1 MRTLPYL
8 WLDVFA
14 DRPFAGNA
22 LCVVLDGTSLTDA
35 DMQAIAKETNLSE
48 TTFVLPPTVPG
59 ATYRTRIFTPGGEL
73 AFAGHPTL
81 GTAAAM
87 ALSGRV
93 NGSAFVQE
101 TKSGLTPLELIY
113 DGDRLDR
120 VVMVAPR
127 PELAATPDPAA
138 VARTLGL
145 TAQDVTPNGL
155 RPEVIFAGVK
165 HLVIPVASPEVLAG
179 ITSDTGALT
188 ALSRELGVIGAYP
201 FALLPRS
208 TDGQTDAY
216 ARARLFAPLFGISE
230 DAATGSAAAPL
241 GAYLHWHGLMPEGSN
256 AFWYEQGIEMGRP
269 SRLWVEVTE
278 PGGTLR
284 VRVGGEVCLL
294 GKGEF
299 HI

>member
-22 LCVVLDGTSLTDA
+22 LCVILDGTSLSDA
-35 DMQAIAKETNLSE
+35 EMQAIAKETNLSE

-87 ALSGRV
+87 VLSGRV
-93 NGSAFVQE
+93 NDSAFVQE

-127 PELAATPDPAA
+127 PVMTAAPDPAD

-145 TAQDVTPNGL
+145 TAVDVTPNGL

-165 HLVIPVASPEVLAG
+165 HLVIPVASPEVLASL
-179 ITSDTGALT
+179 TPDTNALN

-201 FALLPRS
+201 FALLPQNAAEQA
-208 TDGQTDAY
+208 GAH
-216 ARARLFAPLFGISE
+216 ARARLFAPLFGIPE

-241 GAYLHWHGLMPEGSN
+241 GAYLHWHGLMPAGSN
-256 AFWYEQGIEMGRP
+256 SFWYEQGIEMGRP

-278 PGGTLR
+278 PAGALQ

-294 GKGEF
+294 GQGEF

>member
-1 MRTLPYL
+1 MRTLSYL

-22 LCVVLDGTSLTDA
+22 LCVILDGTSLTDA
-35 DMQAIAKETNLSE
+35 EMQAVAKETNLSE

-87 ALSGRV
+87 ALSGKV
-93 NGSAFVQE
+93 NDSAFVQE

-145 TAQDVTPNGL
+145 TAADVTPNGL

-165 HLVIPVASPEVLAG
+165 HLVIPVASPEVLAQLKP
-179 ITSDTGALT
+179 DTNALNE
-188 ALSRELGVIGAYP
+188 LSRELGVIGAYP
-201 FALLPRS
+201 FALVPQGPGS
-208 TDGQTDAY
+208 EAH
-216 ARARLFAPLFGISE
+216 ARARLFAPLFGIPE

-241 GAYLHWHGLMPEGSN
+241 GAYLHWHNLMPAGSN

-278 PGGTLR
+278 PAGALQ

>member
-22 LCVVLDGTSLTDA
+22 LCVMLDGTSLSDA
-35 DMQAIAKETNLSE
+35 EMQAIAKETNLSE
-48 TTFVLPPTVPG
+48 TTFVLPPTLPG

-87 ALSGRV
+87 VLSGRV
-93 NGSAFVQE
+93 NDSAFVQE
-101 TKSGLTPLELIY
+101 TQSGLTSLELIY

-127 PELAATPDPAA
+127 PELVAAPDPAA
-138 VARTLGL
+138 IARTLGL
-145 TAQDVTPNGL
+145 TAADVTPNGL

-165 HLVIPVASPEVLAG
+165 HLIIPVASPEVLASL
-179 ITSDTGALT
+179 TPDTGALS
-188 ALSRELGVIGAYP
+188 ALSRDLGVIGAYP
-201 FALLPRS
+201 FALLDP
-208 TDGQTDAY
+208 GAEAH
-216 ARARLFAPLFGISE
+216 ARARLFAPFFGIPE

-241 GAYLHWHGLMPEGSN
+241 GAYLHWHNLLPAGSN

-269 SRLWVEVTE
+269 SRLWVEVTKPE
-278 PGGTLR
+278 GALQ

>member
-22 LCVVLDGTSLTDA
+22 LCVILDGTSLSDA
-35 DMQAIAKETNLSE
+35 EMQAIAKETNLSE

-93 NGSAFVQE
+93 NDSAFVQE
-101 TKSGLTPLELIY
+101 TKSGLTSLELIY

-127 PELAATPDPAA
+127 PELVAAPDPAA

-145 TAQDVTPNGL
+145 TAADVTPGGL
-155 RPEVIFAGVK
+155 RPEIIFAGVK
-165 HLVIPVASPEVLAG
+165 HLIIPVASPEVLAQLNP
-179 ITSDTGALT
+179 DTNALN

-201 FALLPRS
+201 FALLPQS
-208 TDGQTDAY
+208 PEAH
-216 ARARLFAPLFGISE
+216 ARARLFAPLFGIPE

-241 GAYLHWHGLMPEGSN
+241 GAYLQWHNLMPAGSS

-278 PGGTLR
+278 PGGALQ

-294 GKGEF
+294 GNGEF